1 MSKVVSIREKQIDR
15 IVQELKEDD
24 AKNGRPIEIAE
35 ALGQLMRDGKVD
47 FVRRD
52 GEWAFYLSTKDY

>member
-1 MSKVVSIREKQIDR
+1 MGEIVSIRDKMIEKVVRDLYHR
-15 IVQELKEDD
+15 EDG
-24 AKNGRPIEIAE
+24 KYPVEIIS
-35 ALGQLMRDGKVD
+35 ALASLMKDGKVD